1 MHSMKNM
8 GLVGNA
14 LLFLVA
20 FMSSERVYGQDYKNA
35 FNLRSDVLT
44 GYDKTIRPLL
54 NLVDIVHVNVTYD
67 IGGIQEI
74 NEMDGSVRVL
84 MQFEYTWIDERIRWN
99 PADYNNTYT
108 ILLPKDSVWKPEIVA
123 VGDPGKFLDSSVTNV
138 RYFPSGH
145 AGLWYPMNIVST
157 GCIINIEYYP
167 FDTQKCAFWFLLAD
181 YFNTEVQLHAVN
193 VEPPLRY
200 YLDSPIWNLTKAK
213 ASANALVL
221 YAVNLTVTRKPTFI
235 IIIVIIPIMLLSL
248 MSIMVFL
255 LPPDSGER
263 MSYSITLLLALM
275 VFLTIVSDNLPK
287 TSSPL
292 PILSYFI
299 GLHVLLS
306 ALITFATILNLR
318 LFYKDEHE
326 PVPSWLCNC
335 CRKRGGG
342 QQCTTEGY
350 LETTKEPASSRGPF
364 SSNGIHLR
372 ANLSIPNGTNS
383 RVHESTSYGRYQ
395 AENNRQ
401 LHRSP
406 GYDQQGTRTTGE
418 AKTEITWKD
427 VSRIADWIMFIVTVV
442 YFVVVFIV
450 FVIIIILKS

>member
-1 MHSMKNM
+1 M
-8 GLVGNA
+8 GFFAGVS
-14 LLFLVA
+14 LFLVA
-20 FMSSERVYGQDYKNA
+20 LISSECVYGQDYINA
-35 FNLRSDVLT
+35 FNLRSAVLT
-44 GYDKTIRPLL
+44 GYDKTIRPVS
-54 NLVDIVHVNVTYD
+54 NLADKVHVNVTYD

-108 ILLPKDSVWKPEIVA
+108 ILLPKDSVWKPEVIT
-123 VGDPGKFLDSSVTNV
+123 VGDSDKFLDSSVTNV
-138 RYFPSGH
+138 RYFPNGH
-145 AGLWYPMNIVST
+145 ARLWYPMNIVST

-181 YFNTEVQLHAVN
+181 YFYTEVQLYAVN
-193 VEPPLRY
+193 AKPPLLY
-200 YLDSPIWNLTKAK
+200 YIDSQIWNLTKAE
-213 ASANALVL
+213 ANANALVL
-221 YAVNLTVTRKPTFI
+221 YVVNLTVTRKPTFT

-318 LFYKDEHE
+318 LYYKDEHE

-335 CRKRGGG
+335 CRKHGGG
-342 QQCTTEGY
+342 QQYTKEEH
-350 LETTKEPASSRGPF
+350 LETTKEPASSQGPF
-364 SSNGIHLR
+364 TSNRIHLR
-372 ANLSIPNGTNS
+372 ANLSIPNGAYN
-383 RVHESTSYGRYQ
+383 RVRETTSYGRYQ
-395 AENNRQ
+395 AENNWQ
-401 LHRSP
+401 LHRLP
-406 GYDQQGTRTTGE
+406 GYDKQGTTTAE
-418 AKTEITWKD
+418 AKTELTWKD
-427 VSRIADWIMFIVTVV
+427 VSRIADWIIFIMSIV
-442 YFVVVFIV
+442 YFVVVFV
-450 FVIIIILKS
+450 LFVIIIMIRS